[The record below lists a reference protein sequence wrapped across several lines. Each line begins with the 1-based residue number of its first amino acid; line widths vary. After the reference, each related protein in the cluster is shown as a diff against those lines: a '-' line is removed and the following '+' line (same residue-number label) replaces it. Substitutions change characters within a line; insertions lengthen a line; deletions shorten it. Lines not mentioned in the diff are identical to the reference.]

1 MKLNSNF
8 ITHDTED
15 EQVMVATGST
25 TFAGLV
31 RNNKTAAFIVE
42 QLKGET
48 TVEQIVEAVFAKYD
62 APRDVI
68 EKDVRKIIDSL
79 KGIGAID
86 E

>member
-25 TFAGLV
+25 AFAGLV

-42 QLKGET
+42 QLKEET
-48 TVEQIVEAVFAKYD
+48 TLDKIVDAVFTKYD